1 MKTLVDIL
9 TKQGYLSSEKI
20 QDAFLRINRR
30 DFLPDEFEAEA
41 ERDVSF
47 PIGFGKQIIQPQ
59 KAAFILENLDIN
71 SGQKILCVGSDSGW
85 LPNIL
90 AKIVEENG
98 KVFVID
104 EVSSLTKT
112 SQDNSRHYDFLKD
125 GKIQFITSNEIEGF
139 SAEAPYDRIVSLV
152 SFLTIPEKLKKQ
164 LKVGGKMLIP
174 INKHYI
180 SIERK
185 SSNQFLEDDEIQSN
199 HLINRVAGG
208 MYSQKK

>member
-1 MKTLVDIL
+1 MKALVDIL
-9 TKQGYLSSEKI
+9 IKQGHLNSEEI
-20 QDAFLRINRR
+20 QEAFSKINRR
-30 DFLPDEFEAEA
+30 DFLPEEFESEA

-59 KAAFILENLDIN
+59 KAAFILENLDII
-71 SGQKILCVGSDSGW
+71 SGQKILCIGSDSGW

-90 AKIVEENG
+90 AEIVSEEGKIIV
-98 KVFVID
+98 VD

-112 SQDNSRHYDFLKD
+112 SQENSRNHTFLKD

-139 SAEAPYDRIVSLV
+139 STEAPYDRIISLV
-152 SFLTIPEKLKKQ
+152 SFLSIPEKLKKQ
-164 LKVGGKMLIP
+164 LKIGGKMLIP

-185 SSNQFLEDDEIQSN
+185 SSSQFLEDDEIQSN

-208 MYSQKK
+208 MYSQEK